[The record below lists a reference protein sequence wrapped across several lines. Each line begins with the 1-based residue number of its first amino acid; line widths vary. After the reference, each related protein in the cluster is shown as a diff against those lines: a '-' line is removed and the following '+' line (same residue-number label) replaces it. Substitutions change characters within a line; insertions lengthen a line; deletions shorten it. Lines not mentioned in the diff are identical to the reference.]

1 MLSKKPGPRTRCTST
16 QACRTDDATAS
27 TSPAGSSKFL
37 ASLASWRSIPSH
49 RLAHAKR
56 CGLAAS
62 SAALADGFP
71 AGNRSNPL
79 RRGTSRSRVD
89 LNRAVARLDESG
101 SAEVQGDPQRVAR
114 VAWRKPR
121 APRDEHDALHGLDR
135 QPGRAGDPGLIYDP
149 VRRDPQPEDDRGP

>member
-79 RRGTSRSRVD
+79 RRGTSSDLLLASRGRHALCV
-89 LNRAVARLDESG
+89 LLPAGRAPDVL
-101 SAEVQGDPQRVAR
+101 QR
-114 VAWRKPR
+114 PR
-121 APRDEHDALHGLDR
+121 ALRLLRRLRLLCGLRAALGLLR
-135 QPGRAGDPGLIYDP
+135 GFRALRLLRGRLRGL
-149 VRRDPQPEDDRGP
+149 R

>member
-79 RRGTSRSRVD
+79 RRGTSSF
-89 LNRAVARLDESG
+89 
-101 SAEVQGDPQRVAR
+101 
-114 VAWRKPR
+114 
-121 APRDEHDALHGLDR
+121 
-135 QPGRAGDPGLIYDP
+135 AGDPVVDVVARALHEHAAMRPDNTGGDSRLVDRRM
-149 VRRDPQPEDDRGP
+149 VRSHLVLAPDAGRECDY

>member
-79 RRGTSRSRVD
+79 RRGTRWSDILELVC
-89 LNRAVARLDESG
+89 RLTRLG
-101 SAEVQGDPQRVAR
+101 SATWASWHVAEGDSERRLREEADLP
-114 VAWRKPR
+114 PL
-121 APRDEHDALHGLDR
+121 APFTLGPA
-135 QPGRAGDPGLIYDP
+135 QPPGYG
-149 VRRDPQPEDDRGP
+149 PQPWKLSQ